1 MIAVALRTSWQRLA
15 VCALVALTFTISA
28 SASVVAATNIERVVS
43 AGGIEAWLVRD
54 ATVPVIAMEFAFLGG
69 TSQDP
74 TAKPGVATLLSTLL
88 DEGAGELDAAAFQE
102 RMEEQAVE
110 LRFTADRDH
119 FRGSLRA
126 LSDRRDA
133 SFDLLRLAL
142 NAPRF
147 ETNAVER
154 MRVQTLAGLRR
165 ESTDAN
171 ALASK
176 SWWSTAFAGHPYGQP
191 EKGTL
196 ETVATIDTGDLRSYV
211 RRVFARD
218 KLKVAIVGDI
228 DVEAARAL
236 LDKVF
241 GDLPAT
247 ADLTSVKSQLPESL
261 GRRVVVDLD
270 VPQAVISLGGIGLPR
285 KHPDFMAAFVVN
297 HILGGGSF
305 TSRLYQEV
313 REKRGLAYGV
323 ATYLIPMER
332 SALFMGGTAT
342 RGDRTA
348 ETIDIMEREIRR
360 MAEEGPTG
368 DELLKAKEYLKGSYP
383 LRFDTSTKI
392 AGQLVAI
399 QIEDLGINYIRDR
412 NAMVEA
418 VTAEDA
424 KRAAKSVLEGGLLV
438 TIVGRPKGVT
448 TTGQRS

>member
-1 MIAVALRTSWQRLA
+1 MMAIALRSGWRRLVA
-15 VCALVALTFTISA
+15 CALLALTFSVGA
-28 SASVVAATNIERVVS
+28 SATVVAATNIERVVS

-54 ATVPVIAMEFAFLGG
+54 AAVPVIAMEFAFLGG

-74 TAKPGVATLLSTLL
+74 AARPGVANLITALL

-110 LRFTADRDH
+110 LRFRADRDH
-119 FRGSLRA
+119 FRGSLRT
-126 LSDRRDA
+126 LTDRRDA

-147 ETNAVER
+147 EADAIER
-154 MRVQTLAGLRR
+154 IRVQMLAQLRR
-165 ESTDAN
+165 ETTDAN
-171 ALASK
+171 ELAGK
-176 SWWSTAFAGHPYGQP
+176 AWWSTAFAGHPYGQP

-196 ETVATIDTGDLRSYV
+196 ETVAQIDVGDLRSYV

-218 KLKVAIVGDI
+218 QLKVAIVGDI

-241 GDLPAT
+241 GGLPAT
-247 ADLTSVKSQLPESL
+247 AELKEVKSQLPAAL

-270 VPQAVISLGGIGLPR
+270 VPQAVVQLGGIGLPR

-348 ETIDIMEREIRR
+348 ETIDIIDREIRR
-360 MAEEGPTG
+360 MAQEGPTE
-368 DELLKAKEYLKGSYP
+368 DELTKAKEYLKGSYP

-424 KRAAKSVLEGGLLV
+424 KRAAKNVLEGGLLV